1 MHGHGVNL
9 RHIGL
14 LRMLFLEEAT
24 RDGPCPDDSSGSK
37 EQSGTGIS
45 AVRDELNST
54 VPEFDRAFTDT
65 TDNGQNRFNVDTSN
79 SVAVATAAAL
89 DRGDTH
95 LSVEADT
102 DVTSSCIGQSE
113 ADRAVQPVYP
123 STSLFTSSAPL
134 SISNPDICPTHTQ
147 THTPTAAMNGLSV
160 PVPQGSRQL
169 TPALDALQS
178 ELFLEALCRTL
189 KHILRD
195 TQRSWMKSMRSSSGR
210 FLTFYS

>member
-37 EQSGTGIS
+37 EQTGN

-54 VPEFDRAFTDT
+54 VPEFDRASTDA
-65 TDNGQNRFNVDTSN
+65 TDNGQNRINVDTSN
-79 SVAVATAAAL
+79 SVAAAAAL

-113 ADRAVQPVYP
+113 ADRAVKTVYP
-123 STSLFTSSAPL
+123 STSLFTPSAPL

>member
-37 EQSGTGIS
+37 EQSGTGIT
-45 AVRDELNST
+45 AVRDECNST
-54 VPEFDRAFTDT
+54 VPEFDRASTDA
-65 TDNGQNRFNVDTSN
+65 TDNGQNRINVDTSN
-79 SVAVATAAAL
+79 SVAAAAAL

-134 SISNPDICPTHTQ
+134 SISNPDICRTHTQ
-147 THTPTAAMNGLSV
+147 THTPTAAMNGPSV